1 MLVRGAV
8 AAAGGAAGSGGAAG
22 AAGAAGRAAA
32 AGAGT
37 PMTGTMGLGN
47 ASRYKA
53 AKDVVSQMSSD
64 FKKIS
69 SEIKNILGYAKKIT
83 DYYYK
88 IEDEG
93 FKVARAMAL
102 TRDGAQGYT
111 AHLIK
116 AQRHLSSLYG
126 VTHKELAAFQ
136 REYSEAIGRNVVLS
150 EKSLE
155 NITVLNKTLDSA
167 TASKIVDE
175 FDKIGVGVEGATASV
190 GLLQQKAK
198 TLGVNPAKA
207 AKMFA
212 DNIKLASK
220 YSFKSGVKD
229 IQDMALK
236 SASLRMD
243 MEAVMNAA
251 EKFSTLEGSLE
262 TSANLQML
270 GGSFAAQFGNPM
282 TAMYEATS
290 DPKAFQD
297 RLVKMV
303 AGKGTYNRD
312 GTVTFDPV
320 TMRMMQEVAK
330 QLGMSTEQL
339 SNVAQ
344 SETQNKAIESELN
357 LAGKAWSKED
367 IIAIQNLSRGNVD
380 SETGKHQ
387 ISWVDK
393 EGNKYTKNIE
403 ELTKEELNIASNRE
417 HEMKDLNGNVL
428 TIKDILEEMSGR
440 VKDTTSTYE
449 KYEGMKSW
457 KDAFFA
463 DLSKFF
469 TVPLS
474 DFFNWGT
481 GLFGKSSYAQGGVVP
496 KAASGMVVPG
506 SSYMGDKNIIAVN
519 SGEMILN
526 QKQQS
531 TLFST
536 ISKLAMFGGAAYGL
550 NKMAGG
556 GLGRSAIYASMLHG
570 ENTKASDIVS
580 MHIQRKIFNKIIKSI
595 KPVESSVKALTTA
608 SDNASKALNGT
619 NSHVSKF
626 AERWGKIQEKV
637 TNTARS
643 TSAFFNRQFEIGKN
657 KVKYSKVGTK
667 VRAVGRLNKNRVNR
681 FISPLTNKASAIS
694 RLSRIKTAPLR
705 NKVNAINRLAR
716 IKAAPLINKAS
727 AISRLSR
734 IKAGKALSFA
744 GKFAS
749 KAAVPIAIAAETISA
764 VKGISDANSQYKDK
778 LKEINRSQMSDLDKA
793 RAKDSAVLERNK
805 SRGKAV
811 GSAGGALAGMATGAA
826 IGSIFGPVGTFIGG
840 AIGGFA
846 GSSIGRTIGKGIGGL
861 FKGKN
866 EEEYLKKKEA
876 AENSSESTISGGL
889 KGGLI
894 GAAIGSMFGP
904 IGMAVGGAIG
914 GKIGSRN
921 KAINDKV
928 ENNNLTQIISI
939 LRNIDSKI
947 IDDRTVTKNNKVIS
961 NNIGRTKIAKEKNG
975 IELKNLESIALTPLG
990 IKGQYLKSID
1000 EFDNK
1005 HINGK
1010 LSEIR
1015 GKIIGSYM
1023 DITPIGL
1030 ASKKYSDK
1038 PLSEHLGIISPERI
1052 QSEIKANT
1060 SKSDFTKVSPNKHD
1074 FIQTSEPKPIKG
1086 GDFTLNVSGTIKLES
1101 GGKSESVDV
1110 KQLLGNSEF
1119 IRELRDI
1126 ISKEAVKQANGGILR
1141 KENSRVSTP
1150 TMGWSNN

>member
-1 MLVRGAV
+1 
-8 AAAGGAAGSGGAAG
+8 
-22 AAGAAGRAAA
+22 
-32 AGAGT
+32 
-37 PMTGTMGLGN
+37 
-47 ASRYKA
+47 
-53 AKDVVSQMSSD
+53 
-64 FKKIS
+64 
-69 SEIKNILGYAKKIT
+69 
-83 DYYYK
+83 
-88 IEDEG
+88 
-93 FKVARAMAL
+93 
-102 TRDGAQGYT
+102 
-111 AHLIK
+111 
-116 AQRHLSSLYG
+116 
-126 VTHKELAAFQ
+126 
-136 REYSEAIGRNVVLS
+136 
-150 EKSLE
+150 
-155 NITVLNKTLDSA
+155 
-167 TASKIVDE
+167 
-175 FDKIGVGVEGATASV
+175 
-190 GLLQQKAK
+190 
-198 TLGVNPAKA
+198 
-207 AKMFA
+207 
-212 DNIKLASK
+212 
-220 YSFKSGVKD
+220 
-229 IQDMALK
+229 
-236 SASLRMD
+236 
-243 MEAVMNAA
+243 
-251 EKFSTLEGSLE
+251 
-262 TSANLQML
+262 ML

-282 TAMYEATS
+282 AAMYEATS

-367 IIAIQNLSRGNVD
+367 IIAIQNLSRGNVN

-387 ISWVDK
+387 ISWIDK

-440 VKDTTSTYE
+440 VKDTTSTRE
-449 KYEGMKSW
+449 KYEGMKGW

-595 KPVESSVKALTTA
+595 KPVETSVKALTTA

-619 NSHVSKF
+619 NSHVTKF

-694 RLSRIKTAPLR
+694 RLSRIK
-705 NKVNAINRLAR
+705 
-716 IKAAPLINKAS
+716 
-727 AISRLSR
+727 
-734 IKAGKALSFA
+734 AGKALSFA

-749 KAAVPIAIAAETISA
+749 KVAVPIAIAAETIGA

-811 GSAGGALAGMATGAA
+811 GGAGGALAGMATGAA
-826 IGSIFGPVGTFIGG
+826 IGSIFGPVGTFLGG

-876 AENSSESTISGGL
+876 AENPSESTIRGGL

-921 KAINDKV
+921 KAINGKG

-947 IDDRTVTKNNKVIS
+947 IDARTVTKNNKAIS
-961 NNIGRTKIAKEKNG
+961 NNIDKTKIAKEKNG

-1030 ASKKYSDK
+1030 SSKKYSDK
-1038 PLSEHLGIISPERI
+1038 PLLEHLGITSPERI

-1060 SKSDFTKVSPNKHD
+1060 SKSDFTKVSPNKNE
-1074 FIQTSEPKPIKG
+1074 FVQTTEPKPIKG